1 MNITLDEGVVT
12 YEDGTQEEWVS
23 VQERDELVEALKDI
37 LVIIDT
43 GGDARDYR
51 NQIAA
56 ALSRW
61 GRKGAEQN
69 EIRLLGPGKFS
80 AVVDQ
85 YVWQVSLDSGG
96 CDEEVSHP
104 DGMGWA
110 GLFRNGRTVFQ
121 DNDPNLEKLT
131 EMERELVQT
140 AAIII
145 LQEDSQGFVTITY
158 HTDEAEGEE
167 EWSQIEAD
175 FPEDGEEGEY
185 EDEDAERED

>member
-23 VQERDELVEALKDI
+23 VRERDELVEALREWASTFRSDEI
-37 LVIIDT
+37 PEYVT
-43 GGDARDYR
+43 V
-51 NQIAA
+51 

-175 FPEDGEEGEY
+175 FPEDGEEEY

>member
-23 VQERDELVEALKDI
+23 VRERDELVEALKFV
-37 LVIIDT
+37 LVMTDRTEANEPIYK
-43 GGDARDYR
+43 AVE
-51 NQIAA
+51 AV
-56 ALSRW
+56 LSRY

-80 AVVDQ
+80 AVVDE

-175 FPEDGEEGEY
+175 FPEDGEEEY